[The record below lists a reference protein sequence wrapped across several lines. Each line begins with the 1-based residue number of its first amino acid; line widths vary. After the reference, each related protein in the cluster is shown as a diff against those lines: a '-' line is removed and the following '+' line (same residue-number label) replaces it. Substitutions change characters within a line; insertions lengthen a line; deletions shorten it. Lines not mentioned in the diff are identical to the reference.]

1 MQASV
6 LGTAAYLAP
15 ELMRGSK
22 MSTASDIYSFG
33 ILSEWLPAWPV
44 PSTPRWYVCILPP
57 VP

>member
-1 MQASV
+1 MGAHIPRCCCCLLQTSVQASV

-33 ILSEWLPAWPV
+33 ILSE
-44 PSTPRWYVCILPP
+44 
-57 VP
+57 